1 MRNPRDLSASVGL
14 RYRIKRPAKGCRA
27 TMSIVM
33 SSRRRFLASLL
44 RGPVDRPAVA
54 SPTSVATVEQ
64 MEQTGAFFPDVH
76 RDGAAMARLAAA
88 AVDTLGYDAI
98 MPVFSVVQEAAAL
111 GCPVD
116 WGSVDTM
123 PTVRAPL
130 WTGPDQVQIPAAFLE
145 GPPIRTV
152 LDAIRVLRATYG
164 HRVAIIGKVMGPW
177 TLAYHVYGL
186 QEFLTDTLLA
196 PKRVR
201 EFLEAL
207 SAVTLAFGR
216 AQLAAGADALCL
228 ADHATGDLV
237 RGTMYRD
244 LLQPIHR
251 RLVRDV
257 GGPTVL
263 HICGNTLDRLGYIA
277 DAGFD
282 AFHFDSKVDA
292 FDAVNAVGD
301 RLALVGN
308 VNNPETLLRG
318 TPEEVAAQARRAINA
333 GVRIIGPECAVPL
346 RTPLENLIAIRH
358 AVEEAARRKGG
369 HRE

>member
-1 MRNPRDLSASVGL
+1 MAASSA
-14 RYRIKRPAKGCRA
+14 I
-27 TMSIVM
+27 MSP
-33 SSRRRFLASLL
+33 RRRFLAAILGG
-44 RGPVDRPAVA
+44 RVDRPAVG

-64 MEQTGAFFPDVH
+64 MERTGARFPEVH
-76 RDGAAMARLAAA
+76 SDGRSMARLAAA
-88 AVDTLGYDAI
+88 ACDVLGYDAI

-116 WGSVDTM
+116 WGDVDTM

-130 WTGPDQVQIPAAFLE
+130 WNDPAQVCVPDDFLE
-145 GPPIRTV
+145 RTPIRAV
-152 LDAIRVLRATYG
+152 LDAIGILRAEYG

-177 TLAYHVYGL
+177 TLAYHIYGL
-186 QEFLTDTLLA
+186 QEFLADTLLA
-196 PKRVR
+196 PERVR
-201 EFLEAL
+201 GFLEAL
-207 SAVTLAFGR
+207 SAVPSAFGR
-216 AQLAAGADALCL
+216 AQIAAGADLLCL

-244 LLQPIHR
+244 FLLPIHR
-251 RLVRDV
+251 RLVRDL

-292 FDAVNAVGD
+292 VDAVRAVGD
-301 RLALVGN
+301 RLSLVGN

-318 TPEEVAAQARRAINA
+318 TPEDAAAEARDAADA
-333 GVRIIGPECAVPL
+333 GVRVIGPECAVPL
-346 RTPLENLIAIRH
+346 HTPVENLIAIRR
-358 AVEEAARRKGG
+358 AVAEDAMERG
-369 HRE
+369 